1 VKEEEFA
8 KLPVG
13 ALLVGT
19 ISECPGCS
27 DYFVRTPV
35 GMIVAGG
42 YLNGRWLKVGEDQ
55 FPDEDVSD
63 YLEECE
69 SFYRIA

>member
-1 VKEEEFA
+1 MRKTFVTEEEFE

-19 ISECPGCS
+19 ISECRRCS
-27 DYFVRTPV
+27 DYFVRTPE

-42 YLNGRWLKVGEDQ
+42 YLNGRWLKAGEDQ
-55 FPDEDVSD
+55 FPDEDVR
-63 YLEECE
+63 LP
-69 SFYRIA
+69 